1 MQKSGKYCPSKPPR
15 SKSKTK
21 ETTDRFKVG
30 STKYTSAS
38 LGSHSRN
45 KNNFCETRIL
55 PNEPE
60 VCERLFATKDGILR
74 LSCEKRRIL
83 IGEVLPTV
91 NETNYIACPASRI
104 PKSQRIRKIEKVKY
118 YKSGFT
124 RYLSLQVTVH
134 DPTFRHSN
142 LVFSS
147 GTIIYTLKDRD
158 DIVMN
163 CRRSEWSN
171 EVRNSDFI
179 FLNKIEAVI

>member
-124 RYLSLQVTVH
+124 SLV
-134 DPTFRHSN
+134 
-142 LVFSS
+142 L
-147 GTIIYTLKDRD
+147 
-158 DIVMN
+158 
-163 CRRSEWSN
+163 
-171 EVRNSDFI
+171 
-179 FLNKIEAVI
+179 